1 MATNSMFRMAGI
13 GIAAAIGFV
22 FALTWLGNTFP
33 RPPVMDDPRVFD
45 DDGNNNNQT
54 NATRPTGLLTATQ
67 ALKQFSSVY
76 ELKSFL
82 ASLEQNRSQL
92 SSALQEPFATFGSE
106 INLTLSDGA
115 SGGSA
120 ESASAP
126 SSQGTAPDS
135 AAGGSSDYS
144 TTNVQVQRV
153 DDPDFVKNDSKYAYI
168 LSGDRLAIVD
178 AYPAENANVA
188 VKIALDIHQGQYLQ
202 NIFLNNDTLVIF
214 YQEFGEEYVIQE
226 YDFATQPVYS
236 PKTHVL
242 VMDVSDRENPR
253 IVHDYEITGG
263 YNNARMIGERVYLV
277 TTSDL
282 YNYRHPIIPKVVES
296 SRTIVAPEIYYFDNP
311 EPYYSFNTVT
321 SIDIASADAEDAVD
335 SQTYMMN
342 PAATLYISE
351 DNIYIAYQK
360 NMPYYY
366 YQETYSKDRFFEA
379 VVPLLPSNVQQEI
392 KDIEATDDLGPSE
405 KWDSVSELL

>member
-1 MATNSMFRMAGI
+1 
-13 GIAAAIGFV
+13 
-22 FALTWLGNTFP
+22 
-33 RPPVMDDPRVFD
+33 MDDPRVFD

-168 LSGDRLAIVD
+168 LSGDRLTIVD
-178 AYPAENANVA
+178 AYPAENASVA
-188 VKIALDIHQGQYLQ
+188 VKISLDIHQGQYLQ